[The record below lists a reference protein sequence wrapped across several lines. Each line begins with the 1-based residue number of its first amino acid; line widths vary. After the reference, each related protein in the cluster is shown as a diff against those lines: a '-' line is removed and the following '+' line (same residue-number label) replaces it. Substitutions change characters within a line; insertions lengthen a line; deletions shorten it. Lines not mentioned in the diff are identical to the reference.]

1 MENNEE
7 LIKKLTNFQNQL
19 APSVWIP
26 MDAEPIYKD
35 AILGAID
42 VQYEG
47 ENGFAAIVIFD
58 RKGKILQT
66 FTKKYEATI
75 PYIPSFFA
83 FREGDIII
91 KLVNDAE
98 KELDI
103 NIDILLI
110 DGHGIAHPRKFGLAS
125 YVGLALEKMSVGVAK
140 DTLVQYDGTL
150 SKEKGSSLPIYLEE
164 DIINQ
169 NEIVGYAYRSRENV
183 KPIFVSAG
191 HKLSSIQ
198 ALQITK
204 ELTGEYRQL
213 DVLREADRLAREA
226 AKQDEELKESKL

>member
-1 MENNEE
+1 MED
-7 LIKKLTNFQNQL
+7 LIKKLTDFQNQL
-19 APSVWIP
+19 APSIWIP
-26 MDAEPIYKD
+26 IDAEPIYPE

-47 ENGFAAIVIFD
+47 ENGFAAIVIFN
-58 RKGKILQT
+58 RQGEILHT

-98 KELDI
+98 KEFHL
-103 NIDILLI
+103 NLDILLI

-125 YVGLALEKMSVGVAK
+125 YVGLALEKMSIGVAK
-140 DTLVQYDGTL
+140 DTLVKYKGIL
-150 SKEKGSSLPIYLEE
+150 FEEKYSSLAIYSEE
-164 DIINQ
+164 SNIKATHELI
-169 NEIVGYAYRSRENV
+169 GYAYRSRENV

-191 HKLSSIQ
+191 HKLSSKQ
-198 ALQITK
+198 ALEIIK
-204 ELTGEYRQL
+204 ENTGEYRQL

-226 AKQDEELKESKL
+226 AKGNL

>member
-1 MENNEE
+1 MED
-7 LIKKLTNFQNQL
+7 LIKKLTDFQNQL

-26 MDAEPIYKD
+26 IDAEPIYPE

-58 RKGKILQT
+58 RKGKILHT

-91 KLVNDAE
+91 KLVNDVE
-98 KELDI
+98 KEFNI

-125 YVGLALEKMSVGVAK
+125 YVGLALEKMSIGVAK
-140 DTLVQYDGTL
+140 DTLVKYNGVL
-150 SKEKGSSLPIYLEE
+150 PKEKGSSLDIYLEST
-164 DIINQ
+164 NQ
-169 NEIVGYAYRSRENV
+169 NELIGYAYRSSENV

-191 HKLSSIQ
+191 HKLSSKQ
-198 ALQITK
+198 ALEIVK
-204 ELTGEYRQL
+204 EHTGEYRQL

-226 AKQDEELKESKL
+226 AKNDTK

>member
-1 MENNEE
+1 MEDI
-7 LIKKLTNFQNQL
+7 IKKLTDFQNEL
-19 APSVWIP
+19 APNVWIP
-26 MDAEPIYKD
+26 TDAEPIYPE

-58 RKGKILQT
+58 RKGEILHT

-83 FREGDIII
+83 FREGDIILR
-91 KLVNDAE
+91 LVNDAE
-98 KELDI
+98 KELNI

-125 YVGLALEKMSVGVAK
+125 YVGLALEKMSIGVAK
-140 DTLVQYDGTL
+140 DTLVRYDGVLAT
-150 SKEKGSSLPIYLEE
+150 EKGSNLAIYLEE
-164 DIINQ
+164 KNNITTTQ
-169 NEIVGYAYRSRENV
+169 NELIGYAYRSRENV

-191 HKLSSIQ
+191 HKLSSKQ
-198 ALQITK
+198 ALEIVK
-204 ELTGEYRQL
+204 EHTGEYRQL

-226 AKQDEELKESKL
+226 AKEKSST

>member
-1 MENNEE
+1 MED
-7 LIKKLTNFQNQL
+7 IIQKLTDFQNQL
-19 APSVWIP
+19 APNIWIP
-26 MDAEPIYKD
+26 IDAEPIYPE

-58 RKGKILQT
+58 RKGQLLHT
-66 FTKKYEATI
+66 FTKKYETTI

-91 KLVNDAE
+91 KLVNDVE
-98 KELDI
+98 KELHL
-103 NIDILLI
+103 NLDILLI

-125 YVGLALEKMSVGVAK
+125 YVGLALDKMSIGVAK
-140 DTLVQYDGTL
+140 DTLVKYDGVL
-150 SKEKGSSLPIYLEE
+150 AKEKYSSLAIYSEE
-164 DIINQ
+164 STT
-169 NEIVGYAYRSRENV
+169 NELIGYAYRSRENV

-191 HKLSSIQ
+191 HKLSSKQ
-198 ALQITK
+198 ALEIVK
-204 ELTGEYRQL
+204 ENTGEYRQL

-226 AKQDEELKESKL
+226 AREK

>member
-1 MENNEE
+1 MEDI
-7 LIKKLTNFQNQL
+7 IKKLTDFQDQL
-19 APSVWIP
+19 APSIWIP
-26 MDAEPIYKD
+26 TDAEPIYPE

-58 RKGKILQT
+58 RKGETLHT

-98 KELDI
+98 KEFAM

-125 YVGLALEKMSVGVAK
+125 YVGLALEKMSIGVAK
-140 DTLVQYDGTL
+140 DTLVRYNGILAT
-150 SKEKGSSLPIYLEE
+150 EKGSSLAIYLEE
-164 DIINQ
+164 QNSKISQ
-169 NEIVGYAYRSRENV
+169 NELIGYAYRSRENV

-191 HKLSSIQ
+191 HKLSSKQ
-198 ALQITK
+198 ALEIVK
-204 ELTGEYRQL
+204 EHTGEYRQL

-226 AKQDEELKESKL
+226 AKEDSST

>member
-1 MENNEE
+1 MED
-7 LIKKLTNFQNQL
+7 LIKKLTDFQNQL

-26 MDAEPIYKD
+26 IDAEPIYPE

-58 RKGKILQT
+58 RKGKILHT

-91 KLVNDAE
+91 KLVNDVE
-98 KELDI
+98 KEFNI

-125 YVGLALEKMSVGVAK
+125 YVGLALEKMSIGVAK
-140 DTLVQYDGTL
+140 DTLVKYNGVL
-150 SKEKGSSLPIYLEE
+150 PKEKGSSLDIYLEST
-164 DIINQ
+164 NQ
-169 NEIVGYAYRSRENV
+169 NELIGYAYRSSENV

-191 HKLSSIQ
+191 HKLSSKQ
-198 ALQITK
+198 ALEIVK
-204 ELTGEYRQL
+204 ENTGEYRQL

-226 AKQDEELKESKL
+226 AKNDTK

>member
-1 MENNEE
+1 MED
-7 LIKKLTNFQNQL
+7 LIKKLTDFQNQL

-26 MDAEPIYKD
+26 TDAEPIYPE

-42 VQYEG
+42 IQYEG
-47 ENGFAAIVIFD
+47 ENGFAALVIFD
-58 RKGKILQT
+58 RKGKILHT

-83 FREGDIII
+83 FREGDISIR
-91 KLVNDAE
+91 LVNDAE
-98 KELDI
+98 KKLDI

-125 YVGLALEKMSVGVAK
+125 YVGLAVGKMSIGVAK
-140 DTLVQYDGTL
+140 DTLLQYNGSL
-150 SKEKGSSLPIYLEE
+150 AKEKGSSLEIYLEDE
-164 DIINQ
+164 KNKTTQ
-169 NEIVGYAYRSRENV
+169 KQLVGYAYRSRENV

-191 HKLSSIQ
+191 HKLSSKQ

-213 DVLREADRLAREA
+213 DVLRETDRLAREA
-226 AKQDEELKESKL
+226 AREDTN

>member
-1 MENNEE
+1 MDN
-7 LIKKLTNFQNQL
+7 LIKKLTDFQNQL
-19 APSVWIP
+19 APSIWIP
-26 MDAEPIYKD
+26 IDAEPIYPE

-47 ENGFAAIVIFD
+47 ENGFAALVVFD
-58 RKGKILQT
+58 RKGKVLHT

-98 KELDI
+98 KELHL
-103 NIDILLI
+103 NLDILLI

-125 YVGLALEKMSVGVAK
+125 YVGLALEKMSIGIAK
-140 DTLVQYDGTL
+140 DTLVKYNGVL
-150 SKEKGSSLPIYLEE
+150 PKEKGSSLAIYLEE
-164 DIINQ
+164 ETTSSTPQELI
-169 NEIVGYAYRSRENV
+169 GYAYRSRENV

-191 HKLSSIQ
+191 HKLSSNQ
-198 ALQITK
+198 ALEIVK
-204 ELTGEYRQL
+204 EHTGEYRQL

-226 AKQDEELKESKL
+226 AREDIN

>member
-1 MENNEE
+1 MED
-7 LIKKLTNFQNQL
+7 LIKKLTDFQNQL
-19 APSVWIP
+19 APSIWIP
-26 MDAEPIYKD
+26 TYAEPIYPE

-58 RKGKILQT
+58 RKGETLHT

-91 KLVNDAE
+91 RLVNDAE
-98 KELDI
+98 KELNI

-125 YVGLALEKMSVGVAK
+125 YVGLALEKMSIGVAK
-140 DTLVQYDGTL
+140 DTLVKYNGIL
-150 SKEKGSSLPIYLEE
+150 PKEKDSSLDIYLEDNNSDE
-164 DIINQ
+164 LI
-169 NEIVGYAYRSRENV
+169 GYAYRSRENV

-191 HKLSSIQ
+191 HKLSSKQ
-198 ALQITK
+198 ALEIVK
-204 ELTGEYRQL
+204 EHTGEYRQL

-226 AKQDEELKESKL
+226 ARENIN

>member
-1 MENNEE
+1 MDD
-7 LIKKLTNFQNQL
+7 LIKKLTAFQNQL
-19 APSVWIP
+19 APSIWIP
-26 MDAEPIYKD
+26 IDAEPIYPE

-42 VQYEG
+42 IQYEG

-58 RKGKILQT
+58 RKGKILHT

-91 KLVNDAE
+91 KLVNDVE
-98 KELDI
+98 KEFHL
-103 NIDILLI
+103 NLDILLI

-125 YVGLALEKMSVGVAK
+125 YVGLALEKMSIGVAK
-140 DTLVQYDGTL
+140 DTLVKYNGIL
-150 SKEKGSSLPIYLEE
+150 SKEKGSSLAIYL
-164 DIINQ
+164 DQ
-169 NEIVGYAYRSRENV
+169 NTNSELIGYAYRSRENV

-191 HKLSSIQ
+191 HKLSSKQ
-198 ALQITK
+198 ALEIV
-204 ELTGEYRQL
+204 EENTGEYRQL

-226 AKQDEELKESKL
+226 AKEEIQ

>member
-1 MENNEE
+1 MEKNDT
-7 LIKKLTNFQNQL
+7 LIKKLTDFQNQL
-19 APSVWIP
+19 APSIWIP
-26 MDAEPIYKD
+26 IDAEPIYKG

-58 RKGKILQT
+58 RKGKILHT

-91 KLVNDAE
+91 RLVNDAE
-98 KELDI
+98 KKFNLNLDI
-103 NIDILLI
+103 LFI

-125 YVGLALEKMSVGVAK
+125 YVGLALEKMSIGIAK
-140 DTLVQYDGTL
+140 DTLVKYTGILPT
-150 SKEKGSSLPIYLEE
+150 EKYSSLDIYLEDKNNAE
-164 DIINQ
+164 NDLI
-169 NEIVGYAYRSRENV
+169 GYAYRSREDV

-191 HKLSSIQ
+191 HKISSKQ
-198 ALQITK
+198 ALEIVK
-204 ELTGEYRQL
+204 EHTGEYRQL

-226 AKQDEELKESKL
+226 AE

>member
-1 MENNEE
+1 MED
-7 LIKKLTNFQNQL
+7 LIKKLTDFQNQL
-19 APSVWIP
+19 APSIWIP
-26 MDAEPIYKD
+26 IDAEPIYPE

-58 RKGKILQT
+58 RKGKILHT
-66 FTKKYEATI
+66 FTRKYKATI

-91 KLVNDAE
+91 KLVRDAE
-98 KELDI
+98 KELHL

-125 YVGLALEKMSVGVAK
+125 YVGLALEKMSIGVAK
-140 DTLVQYDGTL
+140 NTLLKYNGIL
-150 SKEKGSSLPIYLEE
+150 SKGKDSSLDIYL
-164 DIINQ
+164 DQ
-169 NEIVGYAYRSRENV
+169 ATKNELVGYVYRSREDV

-191 HKLSSIQ
+191 HKLSSKQ
-198 ALQITK
+198 ALEITK
-204 ELTGEYRQL
+204 EHTGEYRQL

-226 AKQDEELKESKL
+226 AKGDIN

>member
-1 MENNEE
+1 MEDI
-7 LIKKLTNFQNQL
+7 IKKLTDFQDQL
-19 APSVWIP
+19 APSIWIP
-26 MDAEPIYKD
+26 TDAEPIYPE

-58 RKGKILQT
+58 RKGETLHT

-98 KELDI
+98 KEFAI

-125 YVGLALEKMSVGVAK
+125 YVGLALEKMSIGVAK
-140 DTLVQYDGTL
+140 DTLVRYNGILAT
-150 SKEKGSSLPIYLEE
+150 EKGSSLAIYLEE
-164 DIINQ
+164 QNSKISQ
-169 NEIVGYAYRSRENV
+169 NELIGYAYRSRENV

-191 HKLSSIQ
+191 HKLSSKQ
-198 ALQITK
+198 ALEIVK
-204 ELTGEYRQL
+204 EHTGEYRQL

-226 AKQDEELKESKL
+226 AKEDSST

>member
-1 MENNEE
+1 MDD
-7 LIKKLTNFQNQL
+7 LIKKLTDFQNQL

-26 MDAEPIYKD
+26 IDAEHIYPE

-47 ENGFAAIVIFD
+47 ENGFAAIVIFN
-58 RKGKILQT
+58 RKGEILYT

-83 FREGDIII
+83 FREGDIIMR
-91 KLVNDAE
+91 LVNDVE
-98 KELDI
+98 KVFNI

-125 YVGLALEKMSVGVAK
+125 YVGLALEKMSIGVAK
-140 DTLVQYDGTL
+140 DTLVKYNGVL
-150 SKEKGSSLPIYLEE
+150 SNEKGSSLAIYLEE
-164 DIINQ
+164 ESDK
-169 NEIVGYAYRSRENV
+169 NELIGYAYRSRENV

-191 HKLSSIQ
+191 HKLSSKQ
-198 ALQITK
+198 ALEIVK
-204 ELTGEYRQL
+204 ENTGEYRQL

-226 AKQDEELKESKL
+226 AKNEEV

>member
-1 MENNEE
+1 MEN
-7 LIKKLTNFQNQL
+7 LIKKLIDFQNQL
-19 APSVWIP
+19 APSIWIP
-26 MDAEPIYKD
+26 MDAEPIYPE

-42 VQYEG
+42 VQYEQ

-58 RKGKILQT
+58 RKGEILHT

-91 KLVNDAE
+91 KLVYDVE
-98 KELDI
+98 KEFDI

-125 YVGLALEKMSVGVAK
+125 YVGLALEKMSIGVAK
-140 DTLVQYDGTL
+140 DTLVKYNGIL
-150 SKEKGSSLPIYLEE
+150 PKEKGSSLEIYS
-164 DIINQ
+164 DKNNK
-169 NEIVGYAYRSRENV
+169 NELIGYAYRSRENV

-191 HKLSSIQ
+191 HKLSSKQ
-198 ALQITK
+198 ALEVVK
-204 ELTGEYRQL
+204 ENTGEYRQL
-213 DVLREADRLAREA
+213 DVLREADRLARQAANEA
-226 AKQDEELKESKL
+226 MN

>member
-1 MENNEE
+1 
-7 LIKKLTNFQNQL
+7 
-19 APSVWIP
+19 
-26 MDAEPIYKD
+26 
-35 AILGAID
+35 
-42 VQYEG
+42 
-47 ENGFAAIVIFD
+47 VIFD
-58 RKGKILQT
+58 RKGETLHT

-98 KELDI
+98 KEFAI

-125 YVGLALEKMSVGVAK
+125 YVGLALEKMSIGVAK
-140 DTLVQYDGTL
+140 DTLVRYNGILAT
-150 SKEKGSSLPIYLEE
+150 EKGSSLAIYLEE
-164 DIINQ
+164 QNSKISQ
-169 NEIVGYAYRSRENV
+169 NELIGYAYRSRENV

-191 HKLSSIQ
+191 HKLSSKQ
-198 ALQITK
+198 ALEIVK
-204 ELTGEYRQL
+204 EHTGEYRQL

-226 AKQDEELKESKL
+226 AKEDSST